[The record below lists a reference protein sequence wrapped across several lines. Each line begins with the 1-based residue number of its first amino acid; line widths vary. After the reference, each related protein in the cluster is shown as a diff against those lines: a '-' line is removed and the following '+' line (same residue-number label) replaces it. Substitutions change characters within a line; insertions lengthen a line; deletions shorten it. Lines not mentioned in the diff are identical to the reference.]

1 MAAALG
7 WRATD
12 VRFPVPAAENAASF
26 HFEVEAPPDVLIA
39 SATLVAGR
47 PRESADLSVD
57 HVAGGLPV
65 VGLHAVKV
73 PNGSLSQVRVA
84 LRPSRRGWL
93 TSAVA
98 SCLGVAALLTVMWL
112 LHIPDPIGLDGPPE
126 AATVILTIGAAIV
139 AFLSKPAEH
148 RIATRL
154 VPVVRWLAV
163 VAAGLLLAAGV
174 AIGFEKRPVE
184 TLILATYVSWGCAAL
199 AIIAWATA
207 FARTA
212 ISPWEQGIGAAYSD
226 KKRRRRPAST
236 VREARSSYRLDKP
249 MALVESAEG
258 DHREQFTWTTRLEET
273 LHLRIEAG
281 LCETAVPAPR
291 EWQ

>member
-126 AATVILTIGAAIV
+126 AATVMLTIGAAIV

-148 RIATRL
+148 RIATRF

-163 VAAGLLLAAGV
+163 V
-174 AIGFEKRPVE
+174 
-184 TLILATYVSWGCAAL
+184 
-199 AIIAWATA
+199 
-207 FARTA
+207 
-212 ISPWEQGIGAAYSD
+212 AAYSD
-226 KKRRRRPAST
+226 KKRRRRPASA

-281 LCETAVPAPR
+281 LCETAVPTPR